1 MGEGNIS
8 TIWIQCFGCTMFSLD
23 GCCWLLLLLLSIFR
37 WLLPVLLVDV
47 GFQIKMKD
55 GKLSGACGNLEIFF
69 LFRVDSMWSLL
80 PHPTPSLTWVSA
92 MKNHCNPTE
101 STQGHQQT
109 AHSSV
114 NSCFCKVGLVTLRR
128 GLVKHEKV
136 ALIAE

>member
-1 MGEGNIS
+1 MGAAAG
-8 TIWIQCFGCTMFSLD
+8 CF
-23 GCCWLLLLLLSIFR
+23 CCCCFFR

-92 MKNHCNPTE
+92 MKNHCNSNRMHTGAPADCAQQRKQLLL
-101 STQGHQQT
+101 QGR
-109 AHSSV
+109 
-114 NSCFCKVGLVTLRR
+114 FW
-128 GLVKHEKV
+128 
-136 ALIAE
+136 

>member
-37 WLLPVLLVDV
+37 WLLPVLLVYV

-69 LFRVDSMWSLL
+69 SFQGGQHVELASPPYTQSNLGVCDEKSL
-80 PHPTPSLTWVSA
+80 
-92 MKNHCNPTE
+92 
-101 STQGHQQT
+101 QFQQNAHRGTSRLCT
-109 AHSSV
+109 A
-114 NSCFCKVGLVTLRR
+114 
-128 GLVKHEKV
+128 
-136 ALIAE
+136 A